1 MVERFVRGAFYR
13 HDTSG
18 DLDIYV
24 VSVPYFDEKRF
35 KLKVQWISKTTG
47 NLVHFPGQTISGTS
61 DIEIKRSDLQYWSRL
76 K

>member
-1 MVERFVRGAFYR
+1 MVKSFVRGAFYR
-13 HDTSG
+13 HDTFG

-24 VSVPYFDEKRF
+24 VSVSYFDEKRF

-47 NLVHFPGQTISGTS
+47 NSVHFPGQTINATS
-61 DIEIKRSDLQYWSRL
+61 NIEIKRSDLQYWSRL